1 MELTYILF
9 LSMILISLMI
19 VCLILVIMKTKS
31 KNEMVK
37 LDISLFNKFKISFE
51 NHYDKQD

>member
-1 MELTYILF
+1 MNFNCLLIL
-9 LSMILISLMI
+9 SILILLSSLI
-19 VCLILVIMKTKS
+19 VLILVIMKTKS

-37 LDISLFNKFKISFE
+37 LDINLLNKLKISFE

>member
-1 MELTYILF
+1 MNFNCLLIL
-9 LSMILISLMI
+9 SILILLLSLI
-19 VCLILVIMKTKS
+19 VLILVIMKTKS

-37 LDISLFNKFKISFE
+37 LDINLLNKFKISFE

>member
-1 MELTYILF
+1 MNFNCLLILN
-9 LSMILISLMI
+9 ILILLSSLI
-19 VCLILVIMKTKS
+19 VLILVIMKTKS

-37 LDISLFNKFKISFE
+37 LDINLLNKLKISFE

>member
-1 MELTYILF
+1 MNFNCLLIL
-9 LSMILISLMI
+9 SILILLSSLI
-19 VCLILVIMKTKS
+19 VLILVIMKTKS

-37 LDISLFNKFKISFE
+37 LDIKLLNKFKISFE

>member
-1 MELTYILF
+1 MNFNCLLIL
-9 LSMILISLMI
+9 SILILLSSLI
-19 VCLILVIMKTKS
+19 VLILVIMKTKS

-37 LDISLFNKFKISFE
+37 LDINLLNKFKISFE

>member
-37 LDISLFNKFKISFE
+37 LDISLLNKFKISFE

>member
-1 MELTYILF
+1 MNFNCLLIL
-9 LSMILISLMI
+9 SILILSSLI
-19 VCLILVIMKTKS
+19 ILILVIMKTKS

-37 LDISLFNKFKISFE
+37 LDINLLNKLKISFE